1 VACSAVCAPLNP
13 DYQLE
18 EFEFYLSDLG
28 VKAVVVEAG
37 SDSPAR
43 AAALSR
49 GIEVLEL
56 ASSPNCA
63 AGLFSLTGSNG
74 RAATATRPAD
84 GADVALLLHTSGTTS
99 RPKLV
104 PLLQANLC
112 ASADSIA

>member
-1 VACSAVCAPLNP
+1 MSHLADRASTLP
-13 DYQLE
+13 D
-18 EFEFYLSDLG
+18 EFGFYLADLG

-56 ASSPNCA
+56 ASSPTCA

-74 RAATATRPAD
+74 RAATATKAGRRRGRRAAAA
-84 GADVALLLHTSGTTS
+84 G
-99 RPKLV
+99 
-104 PLLQANLC
+104 
-112 ASADSIA
+112 